1 MKDIIVKNKKILD
14 FYSQNPG
21 INFEAVNL
29 IFVDL
34 FERLLGDMNSAMN
47 STINSQILST
57 VGELK
62 TEINSLS
69 VTNSNMNSQIL
80 SSVGDLK
87 GGFNSLSSALSKL
100 NNDITNSIYIKFQES
115 KREYME
121 DIKTILYSNLSQNSD
136 KIYTLLNQNT
146 SQLIDKTTLLLNEII
161 PKSNEG
167 YYRQLHES
175 ISLFHKS
182 ISDDTT
188 KLLQSADKEDKED
201 SLSIFLT
208 EFESKSSNLLQ
219 PLFSCIN
226 ATEER
231 INTIL
236 ISLKDDNNNFESK
249 SNTLLQPL
257 FSFINTSEERINK
270 NVLAIKDDNNIE
282 SKSNTLLQPLFSF
295 INASEE
301 RINKNVISLKDATN
315 NSAQDKIMN
324 ELSEFLGKY
333 KNSSY
338 KGQFGENQLETV
350 LNQLFPSAEVINS
363 TGIKASCDFRIN
375 RTNQPTILV
384 ETKNYDRNVTL
395 DEVKKFIRDIEEQ
408 KCHGIFL
415 SQHSG
420 ITSKQNFQI
429 DIKGTNILVYVH
441 NVDYCPHTIKI
452 ATDIIDS
459 LSDRLAELEED
470 VDEICIPK
478 ETLDDINKEYSRFI
492 ERKSTIIDILK
503 DFQKKIYAEFDEIK
517 FPCLSKYLVSKCGS
531 ILNNENETI
540 VCNICNKFE
549 ATNNRSLGAHQKGC
563 RRKLKSLQNDS
574 NIVINTNV

>member
-1 MKDIIVKNKKILD
+1 MGKLFIDNKKILD
-14 FYSQNPG
+14 FYSQNPS

-62 TEINSLS
+62 NDINSLS
-69 VTNSNMNSQIL
+69 IANSNINSQIL
-80 SSVGDLK
+80 STVDNLK
-87 GGFNSLSSALSKL
+87 CDFISLSSSLSKL

-115 KREYME
+115 KREYTD
-121 DIKTILYSNLSQNSD
+121 DIKNIIYNNSSQNSE
-136 KIYTLLNQNT
+136 KLNSILNQNN

-167 YYRQLHES
+167 YYRQLQES

-188 KLLQSADKEDKED
+188 KLLQSTDKDD

-208 EFESKSSNLLQ
+208 NFESKSSNLLQ

-236 ISLKDDNNNFESK
+236 VSLKDDNNHFESK

-270 NVLAIKDDNNIE
+270 NVMALKDDTNIE
-282 SKSNTLLQPLFSF
+282 TKSNTLLQPLFSF

-301 RINKNVISLKDATN
+301 RINKNVTSIKDTTN

-350 LNQLFPSAEVINS
+350 LNQLFPSAEVLNT

-375 RTNQPTILV
+375 RTNHPTVLI

-395 DEVKKFIRDIEEQ
+395 DEVKKFIRDIEQQ

-452 ATDIIDS
+452 AIDIIDS

-492 ERKSTIIDILK
+492 ERKSSIIDILK
-503 DFQKKIYAEFDEIK
+503 DFQKKINAEVDEIK

-540 VCNICNKFE
+540 ICNICNKFE

-563 RRKLKSLQNDS
+563 RRKHNNSKNDS
-574 NIVINTNV
+574 NIVVDT

>member
-57 VGELK
+57 VG
-62 TEINSLS
+62 
-69 VTNSNMNSQIL
+69 
-80 SSVGDLK
+80 DLK
-87 GGFNSLSSALSKL
+87 GEFTSLSSSVSKL
-100 NNDITNSIYIKFQES
+100 NSDITNAIYIKFQES
-115 KREYME
+115 KREYVD
-121 DIKTILYSNLSQNSD
+121 DITNIVSNNFSQNSD
-136 KIYTLLNQNT
+136 KMNSLLQQNT
-146 SQLIDKTTLLLNEII
+146 SQLIDKTSLLLNEVI
-161 PKSNEG
+161 PKSNDSHHK
-167 YYRQLHES
+167 QIQDS
-175 ISLFHKS
+175 IYTFQKS
-182 ISDDTT
+182 ISEDTT
-188 KLLQSADKEDKED
+188 KLLHSINKED
-201 SLSIFLT
+201 SLSTF
-208 EFESKSSNLLQ
+208 
-219 PLFSCIN
+219 
-226 ATEER
+226 
-231 INTIL
+231 
-236 ISLKDDNNNFESK
+236 ISNFETK
-249 SNTLLQPL
+249 STNM
-257 FSFINTSEERINK
+257 
-270 NVLAIKDDNNIE
+270 
-282 SKSNTLLQPLFSF
+282 LQPLFSF

-350 LNQLFPSAEVINS
+350 LNQLFPSDEVLNT

-375 RTNQPTILV
+375 RTNQSTILV

-429 DIKGTNILVYVH
+429 DIKGANILVYVH

-452 ATDIIDS
+452 AIDIIDS

-470 VDEICIPK
+470 VYEICIPK

-492 ERKSTIIDILK
+492 ERKSSIIDILK
-503 DFQKKIYAEFDEIK
+503 DFQKKINAEVDEIK

-531 ILNNENETI
+531 ILNNENEI
-540 VCNICNKFE
+540 IICNICNKFE

-563 RRKLKSLQNDS
+563 RRKHKALQNDS
-574 NIVINTNV
+574 NIVINTDV

>member
-1 MKDIIVKNKKILD
+1 MKEFVVKNKKILD

-34 FERLLGDMNSAMN
+34 FERLLGDMNAAMN
-47 STINSQILST
+47 STINSQILSS

-62 TEINSLS
+62 NELNSLS
-69 VTNSNMNSQIL
+69 LANSTINSQIL

-87 GGFNSLSSALSKL
+87 GDFKSLSTSLSKL
-100 NNDITNSIYIKFQES
+100 NSEITNSIYIKFQES
-115 KREYME
+115 KREYID
-121 DIKTILYSNLSQNSD
+121 DIKSIIYNNLSQNSE
-136 KIYTLLNQNT
+136 KLYSLINQNT
-146 SQLIDKTTLLLNEII
+146 SQLIDKTTLLLNDII

-167 YYRQLHES
+167 YYRQLHDS

-188 KLLQSADKEDKED
+188 KLLHSTGKDD
-201 SLSIFLT
+201 SLSLFLT
-208 EFESKSSNLLQ
+208 NFESKSNNLLQ

-236 ISLKDDNNNFESK
+236 LSLKNDNNHFETK

-257 FSFINTSEERINK
+257 FSFINMSEERINK
-270 NVLAIKDDNNIE
+270 NITSMKDENSIE
-282 SKSNTLLQPLFSF
+282 PKTNTLLQPLFSF

-315 NSAQDKIMN
+315 NSVQDRIMN

-350 LNQLFPSAEVINS
+350 LNQLFPSSEILNT
-363 TGIKASCDFRIN
+363 TGIKASCDFRVN
-375 RTNQPTILV
+375 RPDLPTILV

-429 DIKGTNILVYVH
+429 DIKGTNVLVYVH
-441 NVDYCPHTIKI
+441 NVDYCPQTIKI

-459 LSDRLAELEED
+459 LSYKLAELEEG
-470 VDEICIPK
+470 VDEIYIPK
-478 ETLDDINKEYSRFI
+478 EIIEEINKEYSRFI
-492 ERKSTIIDILK
+492 ERKSSIIDILK
-503 DFQKKIYAEFDEIK
+503 DFHKKITNEVDEIK

-531 ILNNENETI
+531 ILNNEHETI

-563 RRKLKSLQNDS
+563 KKKHNNSKTDS
-574 NIVINTNV
+574 NIVVNTDA

>member
-87 GGFNSLSSALSKL
+87 GEFNSLSSALSKL

-188 KLLQSADKEDKED
+188 KLLQSADKED

-270 NVLAIKDDNNIE
+270 NVLAIKDENNIE

-333 KNSSY
+333 KNSS
-338 KGQFGENQLETV
+338 
-350 LNQLFPSAEVINS
+350 
-363 TGIKASCDFRIN
+363 DFRIN
-375 RTNQPTILV
+375 RTNQSTILV

-452 ATDIIDS
+452 AIDIIDS

-470 VDEICIPK
+470 
-478 ETLDDINKEYSRFI
+478 LDDINKEYSRFI
-492 ERKSTIIDILK
+492 ERKSSIIDILK
-503 DFQKKIYAEFDEIK
+503 DFQKKINAEVDEIK

-549 ATNNRSLGAHQKGC
+549 ATNNRSIGAHQKGC
-563 RRKLKSLQNDS
+563 RRKHKMLQNDS
-574 NIVINTNV
+574 NIVVNTDP

>member
-1 MKDIIVKNKKILD
+1 MDFLNITNKKIID
-14 FYSQNPG
+14 FYSQNPSV
-21 INFEAVNL
+21 NFEAVNL

-57 VGELK
+57 VGEIK

-69 VTNSNMNSQIL
+69 LTSSNMNSQIL
-80 SSVGDLK
+80 SSVGLLK
-87 GGFNSLSSALSKL
+87 GEFNTLSNALSKL

-121 DIKTILYSNLSQNSD
+121 DIKSIIYNNLSQNSD
-136 KIYTLLNQNT
+136 KLYTLLNQNT

-188 KLLQSADKEDKED
+188 KLLQSSDKED
-201 SLSIFLT
+201 SLSVFLT
-208 EFESKSSNLLQ
+208 NFESKSSNLLQ

-236 ISLKDDNNNFESK
+236 VSIKDDNNNFDSK

-270 NVLAIKDDNNIE
+270 NVLAIKDDNNID

-315 NSAQDKIMN
+315 NSSQDKIMN

-350 LNQLFPSAEVINS
+350 LNQLFPSSEILNT
-363 TGIKASCDFRIN
+363 TGIKASCDFRVN
-375 RTNQPTILV
+375 RPDLPTILV

-429 DIKGTNILVYVH
+429 DIKGTNVLVYVH
-441 NVDYCPHTIKI
+441 NVDYCPQTIKI

-459 LSDRLAELEED
+459 LSYKLAQLEEG
-470 VDEICIPK
+470 VDEIYNTQDNEIYK
-478 ETLDDINKEYSRFI
+478 E
-492 ERKSTIIDILK
+492 LK
-503 DFQKKIYAEFDEIK
+503 
-517 FPCLSKYLVSKCGS
+517 
-531 ILNNENETI
+531 
-540 VCNICNKFE
+540 
-549 ATNNRSLGAHQKGC
+549 
-563 RRKLKSLQNDS
+563 
-574 NIVINTNV
+574 

>member
-1 MKDIIVKNKKILD
+1 MNKLNITNKKVVD

-57 VGELK
+57 VG
-62 TEINSLS
+62 
-69 VTNSNMNSQIL
+69 
-80 SSVGDLK
+80 DLK
-87 GGFNSLSSALSKL
+87 GEVNSLNSSVSKL

-115 KREYME
+115 KREYTD
-121 DIKTILYSNLSQNSD
+121 DIKDIISNNSSHNND
-136 KIYTLLNQNT
+136 KLTSLLQSNN
-146 SQLIDKTTLLLNEII
+146 SQLIDKTTLLMNEVI
-161 PKSNEG
+161 PKSNDG
-167 YYRQLHES
+167 YYKQIQES
-175 ISLFHKS
+175 ISIFQKS
-182 ISDDTT
+182 VSEDTT
-188 KLLQSADKEDKED
+188 KLLASVNKDD
-201 SLSIFLT
+201 SLSSFLT
-208 EFESKSSNLLQ
+208 SFE
-219 PLFSCIN
+219 
-226 ATEER
+226 T
-231 INTIL
+231 
-236 ISLKDDNNNFESK
+236 K
-249 SNTLLQPL
+249 SN
-257 FSFINTSEERINK
+257 N
-270 NVLAIKDDNNIE
+270 
-282 SKSNTLLQPLFSF
+282 LLQPLFSF

-301 RINKNVISLKDATN
+301 RINKNVIAIKDTTN

-350 LNQLFPSAEVINS
+350 LNQLFPSAEVLNT

-375 RTNQPTILV
+375 RTNHPTVLI

-395 DEVKKFIRDIEEQ
+395 DEVKKFIRDIEQQ

-441 NVDYCPHTIKI
+441 NVDYCPDTIKM

-478 ETLDDINKEYSRFI
+478 ETLDEINKEYSRFV
-492 ERKSTIIDILK
+492 ERKSSIIDILK
-503 DFQKKIYAEFDEIK
+503 DFHKKINCEIDEFK

-540 VCNICNKFE
+540 LCNICNKFE

-563 RRKLKSLQNDS
+563 RRKHKTLQNDS
-574 NIVINTNV
+574 NIVVDTKM

>member
-57 VGELK
+57 VG
-62 TEINSLS
+62 
-69 VTNSNMNSQIL
+69 
-80 SSVGDLK
+80 DLK
-87 GGFNSLSSALSKL
+87 GEFTSLSSSVSKL
-100 NNDITNSIYIKFQES
+100 NSDITNAIYIKFQES
-115 KREYME
+115 KREYVD
-121 DIKTILYSNLSQNSD
+121 DITNIVSNNFSQNSD
-136 KIYTLLNQNT
+136 KMNYLLQQNT
-146 SQLIDKTTLLLNEII
+146 SQLIDKTSLLLNEVI
-161 PKSNEG
+161 PKSNDSHHK
-167 YYRQLHES
+167 QIQDS
-175 ISLFHKS
+175 IYTFQKS
-182 ISDDTT
+182 ISEDTT
-188 KLLQSADKEDKED
+188 KLLHSINKED
-201 SLSIFLT
+201 SLSTF
-208 EFESKSSNLLQ
+208 
-219 PLFSCIN
+219 
-226 ATEER
+226 
-231 INTIL
+231 
-236 ISLKDDNNNFESK
+236 ISNFETK
-249 SNTLLQPL
+249 STNM
-257 FSFINTSEERINK
+257 
-270 NVLAIKDDNNIE
+270 
-282 SKSNTLLQPLFSF
+282 LQPLFSF

-350 LNQLFPSAEVINS
+350 LNQLFPSDEVLNT

-375 RTNQPTILV
+375 RTNQSTILV

-429 DIKGTNILVYVH
+429 DIKGANILVYVH

-452 ATDIIDS
+452 AIDIIDS

-492 ERKSTIIDILK
+492 ERKSSIIDILK
-503 DFQKKIYAEFDEIK
+503 DFQKKINAEVDEIK

-531 ILNNENETI
+531 ILNNENEI
-540 VCNICNKFE
+540 IICNICNKFE

-563 RRKLKSLQNDS
+563 RRKHKTLQNDS
-574 NIVINTNV
+574 NIVINTDV

>member
-1 MKDIIVKNKKILD
+1 MTDIIVKNKKILD

-21 INFEAVNL
+21 ITFEAVNL

-57 VGELK
+57 VG
-62 TEINSLS
+62 
-69 VTNSNMNSQIL
+69 
-80 SSVGDLK
+80 DLK
-87 GGFNSLSSALSKL
+87 GEFTSLSSSVSKL
-100 NNDITNSIYIKFQES
+100 NSDITNAIYIKFQES
-115 KREYME
+115 KREYVD
-121 DIKTILYSNLSQNSD
+121 DITNIVSNNFSQNSD
-136 KIYTLLNQNT
+136 KMNSLLQQNT
-146 SQLIDKTTLLLNEII
+146 SQLIDKTSLLLNEVI
-161 PKSNEG
+161 PKSNDSHHK
-167 YYRQLHES
+167 QIQDS
-175 ISLFHKS
+175 IYTFQKS
-182 ISDDTT
+182 ISEDTT
-188 KLLQSADKEDKED
+188 KLLHSINKED
-201 SLSIFLT
+201 SLSTF
-208 EFESKSSNLLQ
+208 
-219 PLFSCIN
+219 
-226 ATEER
+226 
-231 INTIL
+231 
-236 ISLKDDNNNFESK
+236 ISNFETK
-249 SNTLLQPL
+249 STNM
-257 FSFINTSEERINK
+257 
-270 NVLAIKDDNNIE
+270 
-282 SKSNTLLQPLFSF
+282 LQPLFSF

-350 LNQLFPSAEVINS
+350 LNQLFPSDEVLNT

-375 RTNQPTILV
+375 RTNQSTILV

-429 DIKGTNILVYVH
+429 DIKGANILVYVH

-452 ATDIIDS
+452 AIDIIDS

-492 ERKSTIIDILK
+492 ERKSSIIDILK
-503 DFQKKIYAEFDEIK
+503 DFQKKINAEVDEIK

-531 ILNNENETI
+531 ILNNENEI
-540 VCNICNKFE
+540 IICNICNKFE

-563 RRKLKSLQNDS
+563 RRKHKTLQNDS
-574 NIVINTNV
+574 NIVINTDV

>member
-1 MKDIIVKNKKILD
+1 LD

-62 TEINSLS
+62 GE
-69 VTNSNMNSQIL
+69 
-80 SSVGDLK
+80 
-87 GGFNSLSSALSKL
+87 FNSLSSSVSKL

-115 KREYME
+115 KREYVD
-121 DIKTILYSNLSQNSD
+121 DITTIVSNNFSQNSE
-136 KIYTLLNQNT
+136 KLNYLLQQNT
-146 SQLIDKTTLLLNEII
+146 SQLIDKTSLLLNEVI
-161 PKSNEG
+161 PKSNDSHHK
-167 YYRQLHES
+167 QIQDS
-175 ISLFHKS
+175 ISTFQKS
-182 ISDDTT
+182 N
-188 KLLQSADKEDKED
+188 KED
-201 SLSIFLT
+201 SLSTF
-208 EFESKSSNLLQ
+208 
-219 PLFSCIN
+219 
-226 ATEER
+226 
-231 INTIL
+231 
-236 ISLKDDNNNFESK
+236 ISNFETK
-249 SNTLLQPL
+249 STNM
-257 FSFINTSEERINK
+257 
-270 NVLAIKDDNNIE
+270 
-282 SKSNTLLQPLFSF
+282 LQPLFSF

-363 TGIKASCDFRIN
+363 TGIKASCDFRVN
-375 RTNQPTILV
+375 RTNQSTILV

-408 KCHGIFL
+408 KCHGI
-415 SQHSG
+415 
-420 ITSKQNFQI
+420 
-429 DIKGTNILVYVH
+429 LVYVH

-452 ATDIIDS
+452 AIDIIDT

-492 ERKSTIIDILK
+492 ERKSSIIDILK
-503 DFQKKIYAEFDEIK
+503 DFQKKINAEVDEIK
-517 FPCLSKYLVSKCGS
+517 FPCLSKYLVAKCGT

-540 VCNICNKFE
+540 ICNICNKFE
-549 ATNNRSLGAHQKGC
+549 ATSNRSLAAHQKGC
-563 RRKLKSLQNDS
+563 RRKHNTTHTDN
-574 NIVINTNV
+574 NIVVNTQA

>member
-1 MKDIIVKNKKILD
+1 MKEIVVKNKKILD

-47 STINSQILST
+47 STINSQILSS

-62 TEINSLS
+62 NEFNA
-69 VTNSNMNSQIL
+69 L
-80 SSVGDLK
+80 SSSV
-87 GGFNSLSSALSKL
+87 SKL

-115 KREYME
+115 KREYVD
-121 DIKTILYSNLSQNSD
+121 DIKNIVSSNFSHNSD
-136 KIYTLLNQNT
+136 KLNSLFQQNT
-146 SQLIDKTTLLLNEII
+146 SQLIDKTTILLNEVV

-167 YYRQLHES
+167 YYKQLQES

-188 KLLQSADKEDKED
+188 KLLNSNNNDD
-201 SLSIFLT
+201 SLSTFL
-208 EFESKSSNLLQ
+208 S
-219 PLFSCIN
+219 
-226 ATEER
+226 
-231 INTIL
+231 
-236 ISLKDDNNNFESK
+236 NFETK
-249 SNTLLQPL
+249 SN
-257 FSFINTSEERINK
+257 N
-270 NVLAIKDDNNIE
+270 
-282 SKSNTLLQPLFSF
+282 LLQPLFSF

-315 NSAQDKIMN
+315 NSVQDKIMN

-338 KGQFGENQLETV
+338 KGQFGENQLESV
-350 LNQLFPSAEVINS
+350 LNQMFPSAEILNT
-363 TGIKASCDFRIN
+363 TGIKASCDFRVN
-375 RTNQPTILV
+375 RVDLPTILF

-429 DIKGTNILVYVH
+429 DIKGSNVLVYVH
-441 NVDYCPHTIKI
+441 NVDYCPQTIKI

-459 LSDRLAELEED
+459 LSYKLAELEEG
-470 VDEICIPK
+470 VDEIYIPK
-478 ETLDDINKEYSRFI
+478 EIIEEINKEYSRFI
-492 ERKSTIIDILK
+492 ERKSSIIDILK
-503 DFQKKIYAEFDEIK
+503 DFHKKITNEVDEIK

-531 ILNNENETI
+531 ILNNEHETM

-563 RRKLKSLQNDS
+563 KKKHTNSKNDS
-574 NIVINTNV
+574 NIVVNTDT

>member
-1 MKDIIVKNKKILD
+1 MKEIVAKNKKILD

-47 STINSQILST
+47 STINSQILSS

-62 TEINSLS
+62 NEFNA
-69 VTNSNMNSQIL
+69 L
-80 SSVGDLK
+80 SSSV
-87 GGFNSLSSALSKL
+87 SKL

-115 KREYME
+115 KREYVD
-121 DIKTILYSNLSQNSD
+121 DIKNIVSSNFSHNSD
-136 KIYTLLNQNT
+136 KLNSLFQQNT
-146 SQLIDKTTLLLNEII
+146 SQLIDKTTILLNEVV

-167 YYRQLHES
+167 YYKQLQES

-188 KLLQSADKEDKED
+188 KLLNSNNNDD
-201 SLSIFLT
+201 SLSTFL
-208 EFESKSSNLLQ
+208 S
-219 PLFSCIN
+219 
-226 ATEER
+226 
-231 INTIL
+231 
-236 ISLKDDNNNFESK
+236 NFETK
-249 SNTLLQPL
+249 SN
-257 FSFINTSEERINK
+257 N
-270 NVLAIKDDNNIE
+270 
-282 SKSNTLLQPLFSF
+282 LLQPLFSF

-315 NSAQDKIMN
+315 NSVQDKIMN

-338 KGQFGENQLETV
+338 KGQFGENQLESV
-350 LNQLFPSAEVINS
+350 LNQMFPSAEILNT
-363 TGIKASCDFRIN
+363 TGIKASCDFRVN
-375 RTNQPTILV
+375 RVDLPTILF

-429 DIKGTNILVYVH
+429 DVKGSNVLVYVH
-441 NVDYCPHTIKI
+441 NVDYCPQTIKI

-459 LSDRLAELEED
+459 LSYKLAELEEG
-470 VDEICIPK
+470 VDEIYIPK
-478 ETLDDINKEYSRFI
+478 EIIEEINKEYSRFI
-492 ERKSTIIDILK
+492 ERKSSIIDILK
-503 DFQKKIYAEFDEIK
+503 DFHKKINNEVDEIK

-531 ILNNENETI
+531 ILNN
-540 VCNICNKFE
+540 
-549 ATNNRSLGAHQKGC
+549 
-563 RRKLKSLQNDS
+563 
-574 NIVINTNV
+574 

>member
-57 VGELK
+57 VG
-62 TEINSLS
+62 
-69 VTNSNMNSQIL
+69 
-80 SSVGDLK
+80 DLK
-87 GGFNSLSSALSKL
+87 GEFTSLSSSVSKL
-100 NNDITNSIYIKFQES
+100 NSDITNSIYIKFQES
-115 KREYME
+115 KREYVD
-121 DIKTILYSNLSQNSD
+121 DITNIVSNNFSQNSD
-136 KIYTLLNQNT
+136 KMNSLLQQNT
-146 SQLIDKTTLLLNEII
+146 SQLIDKTSLLLNEVI
-161 PKSNEG
+161 PKSNDSH
-167 YYRQLHES
+167 YKQIQDS
-175 ISLFHKS
+175 IYTFQKS
-182 ISDDTT
+182 ISEDTT
-188 KLLQSADKEDKED
+188 KLLHSINKED
-201 SLSIFLT
+201 SLSTF
-208 EFESKSSNLLQ
+208 
-219 PLFSCIN
+219 
-226 ATEER
+226 
-231 INTIL
+231 
-236 ISLKDDNNNFESK
+236 ISNFETK
-249 SNTLLQPL
+249 STNM
-257 FSFINTSEERINK
+257 
-270 NVLAIKDDNNIE
+270 
-282 SKSNTLLQPLFSF
+282 LQPLFSF

-375 RTNQPTILV
+375 RTNQSTILV

-429 DIKGTNILVYVH
+429 DIKGANILVYVH

-452 ATDIIDS
+452 AIDIIDS

-470 VDEICIPK
+470 TDEICIPK
-478 ETLDDINKEYSRFI
+478 EVLDDINKEYSRFI
-492 ERKSTIIDILK
+492 ERKSSIIDILK
-503 DFQKKIYAEFDEIK
+503 DFQKKINAEVDEIK

-531 ILNNENETI
+531 ILNNENEI
-540 VCNICNKFE
+540 IICNICNKFE

-563 RRKLKSLQNDS
+563 RRKHKALQNDS
-574 NIVINTNV
+574 NIVINTDV

>member
-1 MKDIIVKNKKILD
+1 MNKLTITNKKVND

-62 TEINSLS
+62 GE
-69 VTNSNMNSQIL
+69 V
-80 SSVGDLK
+80 
-87 GGFNSLSSALSKL
+87 NSLSSSVSKL
-100 NNDITNSIYIKFQES
+100 NKDITNSIYIKFQES
-115 KREYME
+115 KREYTD
-121 DIKTILYSNLSQNSD
+121 DIKDIISNNSSHNNDKLTSLLQN
-136 KIYTLLNQNT
+136 NN
-146 SQLIDKTTLLLNEII
+146 SQLIDKTTLLMNEVI
-161 PKSNEG
+161 PKSNDG
-167 YYRQLHES
+167 YYRQIQES
-175 ISLFHKS
+175 ISTFQKS
-182 ISDDTT
+182 VSEDTT
-188 KLLQSADKEDKED
+188 KLLASVNKED
-201 SLSIFLT
+201 SLSSFLT
-208 EFESKSSNLLQ
+208 AFE
-219 PLFSCIN
+219 
-226 ATEER
+226 T
-231 INTIL
+231 
-236 ISLKDDNNNFESK
+236 
-249 SNTLLQPL
+249 
-257 FSFINTSEERINK
+257 
-270 NVLAIKDDNNIE
+270 
-282 SKSNTLLQPLFSF
+282 KSNTLLQPLFSF

-301 RINKNVISLKDATN
+301 RINKNVTSIKDTTN

-350 LNQLFPSAEVINS
+350 LNQLFPSAEVLNT

-375 RTNQPTILV
+375 RTNHPTVLI

-395 DEVKKFIRDIEEQ
+395 DEVKKFIRDIEQQ

-429 DIKGTNILVYVH
+429 DIKGANILVYVH
-441 NVDYCPHTIKI
+441 NVDYCPDTIKM

-478 ETLDDINKEYSRFI
+478 ETLDEINKEYSRFI
-492 ERKSTIIDILK
+492 ERKSSIVDIVK
-503 DFQKKIYAEFDEIK
+503 EFHKKINCEIEDMK

-540 VCNICNKFE
+540 ICNICNKFE

-563 RRKLKSLQNDS
+563 RRKHNNSKNDS
-574 NIVINTNV
+574 NIVVDTEPQPISNINIYDTFVTQKITETNGGKIKETSLYEVFKNWYQLHHGNNVPRGRDLFEYMNTHFGKKERGIWNNVSLGLDESD

>member
-1 MKDIIVKNKKILD
+1 MTKVCNIANKKIID
-14 FYSQNPG
+14 FYTQNPT

-57 VGELK
+57 VGEIK
-62 TEINSLS
+62 NEMT
-69 VTNSNMNSQIL
+69 
-80 SSVGDLK
+80 
-87 GGFNSLSSALSKL
+87 SLSSSMSKL
-100 NNDITNSIYIKFQES
+100 NTDLTNSIFIKFQES
-115 KREYME
+115 KREYI
-121 DIKTILYSNLSQNSD
+121 DDVKSIISSNFSQNSE
-136 KIYTLLNQNT
+136 KLSSLLQQNN
-146 SQLIDKTTLLLNEII
+146 SQLIDKTTLLMNDIL

-167 YYRQLHES
+167 YYKQIQDS
-175 ISLFHKS
+175 ISIFHKS

-188 KLLQSADKEDKED
+188 KLLNSNNKDE
-201 SLSIFLT
+201 SLSSFLSN
-208 EFESKSSNLLQ
+208 FETKSSN
-219 PLFSCIN
+219 
-226 ATEER
+226 
-231 INTIL
+231 
-236 ISLKDDNNNFESK
+236 
-249 SNTLLQPL
+249 
-257 FSFINTSEERINK
+257 
-270 NVLAIKDDNNIE
+270 
-282 SKSNTLLQPLFSF
+282 LLQPLFSF

-338 KGQFGENQLETV
+338 KGQFGENQLECV
-350 LNQLFPSAEVINS
+350 LNQMYPSAEILNT

-375 RTNQPTILV
+375 RTNLPTILI

-395 DEVKKFIRDIEEQ
+395 DEVKKFIRDIDEQ

-429 DIKGTNILVYVH
+429 DIKGTNILIYVH

-452 ATDIIDS
+452 AIDIIDH
-459 LSDRLAELEED
+459 LSEKMADLAED
-470 VDEICIPK
+470 VDDIFIPK
-478 ETLDDINKEYSRFI
+478 DVLDEINKEYSNFI
-492 ERKSTIIDILK
+492 ERKTSIIDILK
-503 DFQKKIYAEFDEIK
+503 DFYKKITNELDEIK

-531 ILNNENETI
+531 ILNNENEMI
-540 VCNICNKFE
+540 LCNICNKFE
-549 ATNNRSLGAHQKGC
+549 AINNRSLSAHQKGC
-563 RRKLKSLQNDS
+563 RRKHKSIQNDS
-574 NIVINTNV
+574 NIIINTEA

>member
-1 MKDIIVKNKKILD
+1 MANLLITNKKIID
-14 FYSQNPG
+14 FYSQNPA

-34 FERLLGDMNSAMN
+34 FERLLGDMNAAMN
-47 STINSQILST
+47 STINSQILAT
-57 VGELK
+57 
-62 TEINSLS
+62 
-69 VTNSNMNSQIL
+69 
-80 SSVGDLK
+80 VGDLK
-87 GGFNSLSSALSKL
+87 GQVNSLSSSVSKL

-115 KREYME
+115 KREYVD
-121 DIKTILYSNLSQNSD
+121 DIKTIVSSNFSQNSD
-136 KIYTLLNQNT
+136 KLISLLQQNT
-146 SQLIDKTTLLLNEII
+146 SQLIDKTTILLNDVV

-167 YYRQLHES
+167 YYKQLQES
-175 ISLFHKS
+175 ISFFHKS

-188 KLLQSADKEDKED
+188 KLLNSNNNDE
-201 SLSIFLT
+201 SLSIFL
-208 EFESKSSNLLQ
+208 S
-219 PLFSCIN
+219 
-226 ATEER
+226 
-231 INTIL
+231 
-236 ISLKDDNNNFESK
+236 NFETK
-249 SNTLLQPL
+249 SN
-257 FSFINTSEERINK
+257 N
-270 NVLAIKDDNNIE
+270 
-282 SKSNTLLQPLFSF
+282 LLQPLFSF

-315 NSAQDKIMN
+315 NSVQDKIMN

-350 LNQLFPSAEVINS
+350 LNQLFPSSEILNT
-363 TGIKASCDFRIN
+363 TGIKASCDFRVN
-375 RTNQPTILV
+375 RPDLPTILV

-429 DIKGTNILVYVH
+429 DIKGTNVLVYVH
-441 NVDYCPHTIKI
+441 NVDYCPQTIKI

-459 LSDRLAELEED
+459 LSYKLAELEEG
-470 VDEICIPK
+470 VDEIYIPK
-478 ETLDDINKEYSRFI
+478 EVLDDINKEYSRFI
-492 ERKSTIIDILK
+492 ERKSSIIDILK
-503 DFQKKIYAEFDEIK
+503 DFQKKINAEVDEIK

-531 ILNNENETI
+531 ILNNENEI
-540 VCNICNKFE
+540 IICNICNKFE

-563 RRKLKSLQNDS
+563 KKKHTNNQSVS
-574 NIVINTNV
+574 NIVVNTDT